1 MHRRYCLLLA
11 SLLLCTILH
20 AQYFTISGRITNTKL
35 EPLPLASIK
44 VKDIT
49 IGTVTKE
56 DGSYELK
63 LEEGFYDIVVT
74 MVGFKPQVISIVV
87 NKNLVQNFILET
99 DDAKNLSEV
108 VVRGRSRDRSEEIIR
123 NVIRQK
129 EALQEASATYSCN
142 VYIKAVQHDSSTRQQ
157 KKEQKNYH

>member
-1 MHRRYCLLLA
+1 MHRYCCLLLA
-11 SLLLCTILH
+11 FLLLCTVVH
-20 AQYFTISGRITNTKL
+20 AQYFKISGRITNTKL
-35 EPLPLASIK
+35 EPLPLASIQ

-49 IGTVTKE
+49 IGTTSKE

-63 LEEGFYDIVVT
+63 LEEGFYDLVVT
-74 MVGFKPQVISIVV
+74 MVGFKPQVIPIVV
-87 NKNLVQNFILET
+87 NKNLIQHFILES

-129 EALQEASATYSCN
+129 ETLQEASSSYSCN
-142 VYIKAVQHDSSTRQQ
+142 VYIKAVQHDSIAQKQ
-157 KKEQKNYH
+157 KKE

>member
-74 MVGFKPQVISIVV
+74 MVGFKPQVISIARLL
-87 NKNLVQNFILET
+87 NP
-99 DDAKNLSEV
+99 
-108 VVRGRSRDRSEEIIR
+108 EE
-123 NVIRQK
+123 K
-129 EALQEASATYSCN
+129 L
-142 VYIKAVQHDSSTRQQ
+142 
-157 KKEQKNYH
+157 